1 MYFVGKK
8 SYKGKIKMKET
19 AEKFIE
25 ALRKLESE
33 NDLDT
38 IVSLFAD
45 NAEIGNVTVTESM
58 SGTEG
63 ARKFWKNYR
72 DTFDKIESNFHNIIG
87 LDGVSAL
94 EWTSKGTSKN
104 GSEIDYDG
112 VSILEMEE
120 DKITRFFAYFN
131 PAKLG
136 QEIEKGKANA

>member
-1 MYFVGKK
+1 
-8 SYKGKIKMKET
+8 MKET
-19 AEKFIE
+19 AEKFVD
-25 ALRKLESE
+25 ALRKLELE

-45 NAEIGNVTVTESM
+45 DAEIGNVTVTDNL
-58 SGTEG
+58 SGTDG

-72 DTFDKIESNFHNIIG
+72 DTFGEIESTFQNKIN
-87 LDGVSAL
+87 LDGVAAL
-94 EWTSKGTSKN
+94 EWTSKGTSKD
-104 GSEIDYDG
+104 GSEIDYEG

-136 QEIEKGKANA
+136 QEIEKGKGNVG

>member
-1 MYFVGKK
+1 MNK
-8 SYKGKIKMKET
+8 T
-19 AEKFIE
+19 ADKFIE
-25 ALRKLESE
+25 ALEKLESE

-45 NAEIGNVTVTESM
+45 NSEIGNVTVTDTM

-63 ARKFWKNYR
+63 ARRFWKNYR
-72 DTFDKIESNFHNIIG
+72 DTFDEITSTFHNKIS
-87 LDGVSAL
+87 LDGVAAL
-94 EWTSKGTSKN
+94 EWTSKGTSKD

-131 PAKLG
+131 PGKLG
-136 QEIEKGKANA
+136 HEIEKGKSNAG